1 MSGIHWVR
9 FTWKDGDITWVGY
22 TATTERKRCE
32 IRLYGDEHDGDCD
45 LLMEVKVRE
54 ATRRSPAKWEC
65 VSSDRTVFESF
76 DEAKKRA
83 GLWLNH

>member
-1 MSGIHWVR
+1 MGGFRWVR

-22 TATTERKRCE
+22 TATTEHKRCE
-32 IRLYGDEHDGDCD
+32 IRLYGDEHYGDCD

-65 VSSDRTVFESF
+65 VGSDRMVLASL
-76 DEAKKRA
+76 DEAKKHA
-83 GLWLNH
+83 EFWLNH